1 MGKPYVPALRF
12 KFLTPL
18 YDPLLRWGMREITFK
33 RRLIEAAR
41 ILPGWR
47 VLDLGC
53 GTATLTILLKQT
65 HPSAEVIGIDG
76 DPTILEIAH
85 AKVAQRNMNITLDQ
99 GMAFDLPYDSD
110 SFDRVLSSLVI
121 HHLTAEDKQ
130 RAFDEAFRV
139 LKSGGELL
147 VLDFGKPHN
156 PLAWLI
162 SLVMRRLE
170 RTEDNILERLPEM
183 IRTAGFQSVQT
194 IKQFMSVFGTL
205 VLYRGGKP

>member
-1 MGKPYVPALRF
+1 MGKPYIPALRF
-12 KFLTPL
+12 RFLMPL

-33 RRLIEAAR
+33 RLLIEAAR

-85 AKVAQRNMNITLDQ
+85 AKAAQRNMNITLDQ

-139 LKSGGELL
+139 L
-147 VLDFGKPHN
+147 
-156 PLAWLI
+156 
-162 SLVMRRLE
+162 
-170 RTEDNILERLPEM
+170 
-183 IRTAGFQSVQT
+183 
-194 IKQFMSVFGTL
+194 
-205 VLYRGGKP
+205 

>member
-1 MGKPYVPALRF
+1 LWHG
-12 KFLTPL
+12 
-18 YDPLLRWGMREITFK
+18 
-33 RRLIEAAR
+33 
-41 ILPGWR
+41 
-47 VLDLGC
+47 
-53 GTATLTILLKQT
+53 ATLTILLKQT
-65 HPSAEVIGIDG
+65 YPSADVIGIDG
-76 DPTILEIAH
+76 DLIILEIAR
-85 AKVAQRNMNITLDQ
+85 AKAAQQNMNITFDQ

-156 PLAWLI
+156 QLAWLI
-162 SLVMRRLE
+162 SRVMRRLD
-170 RTEDNILERLPEM
+170 RTEDNIVGRLPEM

-194 IKQFMSVFGTL
+194 IKQFMSVFDTL
-205 VLYRGGKP
+205 ALYRGRKP